1 MTDPDDPDAGPR
13 SSARSGRPSDRGRRG
28 EWDHLLDPRFWG
40 LDADSFRRWGM
51 GVGEETGAAG
61 AAAGQGGFA
70 ALHDRLAAIEA
81 SLIAMNQRIA
91 VLERLSVDDEAAL
104 AAEIEKLREDKGV
117 ER

>member
-1 MTDPDDPDAGPR
+1 MTDPDDRDAGPR
-13 SSARSGRPSDRGRRG
+13 SSARSSGGSAGETRS

-40 LDADSFRRWGM
+40 LDADSLRRWGM
-51 GVGEETGAAG
+51 GVGEDTGAAG
-61 AAAGQGGFA
+61 AA

-91 VLERLSVDDEAAL
+91 VLERLATDDEAAL
-104 AAEIEKLREDKGV
+104 AAEIEKLREEKGA

>member
-1 MTDPDDPDAGPR
+1 MTDPDDRDAGPR
-13 SSARSGRPSDRGRRG
+13 SSARSSGGSAGETRS

-61 AAAGQGGFA
+61 AAVGQGGLA

-104 AAEIEKLREDKGV
+104 AAEIEKLREDKGA